1 MIVRLLQNMGLS
13 RDVPGFA
20 NKSILFARLLHIF
33 GSAGNTVHASAM
45 LKHLHCSRLLRIFA
59 TVNFK
64 PDSDMEIFYSETLR
78 QRASEKTAGTKGL
91 TACLNEDESAHCIR
105 VLRHRSGDIIN
116 VIDGQGGMH
125 ECVISDPSPKRC
137 GIIVKESHPDWGGH
151 GYVLHVACCPTK
163 NIDRFEWFMEKAT
176 EIGIDTITPIIGEH
190 SERKTVKRERCE
202 RILLAAAKQS
212 LKGKIPELG
221 DCISVHDFISS
232 AGSPSIPG
240 NTAAG
245 CEDMTGAIR
254 PSSPL
259 KLIAYCFHGEEGDT
273 RRDMFTE
280 IENHIKNHTDGRHGS
295 GTKPEIIVMI
305 GPEGDFSEEEA
316 RHAISC
322 GFIPVSIGSSR
333 LRTETAALMAA
344 AATYAAASR
353 LP

>member
-1 MIVRLLQNMGLS
+1 M
-13 RDVPGFA
+13 
-20 NKSILFARLLHIF
+20 
-33 GSAGNTVHASAM
+33 
-45 LKHLHCSRLLRIFA
+45 RIFA

-78 QRASEKTAGTKGL
+78 QTASEKTAGTKGL

-176 EIGIDTITPIIGEH
+176 EIGIDIITPIIGEH

-232 AGSPSIPG
+232 AGSTSISG

-280 IENHIKNHTDGRHGS
+280 IENHIKKHTDGRHGS
-295 GTKPEIIVMI
+295 GPKPEIIVMI